1 MVQTRPYNNNTL
13 GDGYYNPVVQSN
25 PRIDMYVKGILPPNV
40 SARYRQKQKIKI
52 NRTPYMDKV
61 QGPLQAP
68 LGTPSAVSMMGS
80 GKKKKGPNHPYMEGI
95 QSRKIAFFN
104 EVGMSAKKKPKP
116 VKGTLGRLG
125 STSVAREPTFHPK
138 LGRYVK

>member
-1 MVQTRPYNNNTL
+1 MAQLRPYANNTR
-13 GDGYYNPVVQSN
+13 GDGFYNPVVQSN
-25 PRIDMYVKGILPPNV
+25 PKIDMYVKGKLPPHI
-40 SARYRQKQKIKI
+40 SAKYRQGQKIKI
-52 NRTPYMDKV
+52 NRNPYMDKIH
-61 QGPLQAP
+61 GPLQAP

-80 GKKKKGPNHPYMEGI
+80 GKHKQKIKKPYMEGI
-95 QSRKIAFFN
+95 QSRRIAFFN

-125 STSVAREPTFHPK
+125 ATSVAREPRYHSG